1 MTGADGSFES
11 HGTALRFHEALPE
24 DPARAAVI
32 VVPDVWGLSDHYRD
46 VAERLAATGYA
57 AFAIDIYSRSAAP
70 DPAALDDLG
79 KVGDWIAA
87 IPDRRVMQD
96 IQMLASHINTRPW
109 ARDLATGITGFC
121 LGGQY
126 ALMAGAAVS
135 GLAASVSWYG
145 MLRSGPPTETTP
157 ESAIDMAPRLACP
170 WLGLYGEEDPLIP
183 MADVEEL
190 RGVLETEGAD
200 FELIAYPNAGHAFFN
215 DTRPELYRPEAAV
228 DGWQRTLGF
237 FDRHLARA
245 A

>member
-1 MTGADGSFES
+1 MTGSDGSFES
-11 HGTALRFHEALPE
+11 HGTTLRFHEALPE

-79 KVGDWIAA
+79 KIGDWIAT

-96 IQMLASHINTRPW
+96 IQMLAGHINTRPW

-135 GLAASVSWYG
+135 GLAASVSWSMPCHAPCCQAPFSYQHG
-145 MLRSGPPTETTP
+145 SSSCVMPVCSPSNRQERLSRRTRS
-157 ESAIDMAPRLACP
+157 S
-170 WLGLYGEEDPLIP
+170 
-183 MADVEEL
+183 
-190 RGVLETEGAD
+190 
-200 FELIAYPNAGHAFFN
+200 
-215 DTRPELYRPEAAV
+215 
-228 DGWQRTLGF
+228 
-237 FDRHLARA
+237 
-245 A
+245 